1 MDWPAFLAAFV
12 TLFVTIDPVGT
23 APLVPALTQGMTQAQ
38 RTGVAVRAAL
48 IGAAILALF
57 GLTGEAALTYLGVS
71 LPAFRIA
78 GGLLLF
84 LIAVD
89 MLFQKRGERREA
101 TAESA
106 TRDDPSVFPL
116 AIPFLA
122 GPGAITTMILLA
134 GRADTPAELLTL
146 HLAMLATVVIAIPLF
161 MAAGLIERLL
171 GPIGIAVLTRLLGLL
186 VAAIAVQFVLSGLF
200 AAGLAPGPR

>member
-1 MDWPAFLAAFV
+1 MDWSDFVTAFV

-23 APLVPALTQGMTQAQ
+23 APLVPALTQGMTQRQ
-38 RTGVAVRAAL
+38 RTGVAIRAAVV
-48 IGAAILALF
+48 GAAILTLF
-57 GLTGEAALTYLGVS
+57 GLTGEAVLRYLGVS

-84 LIAVD
+84 LIAVE
-89 MLFQKRGERREA
+89 MLFQKRTERREA
-101 TAESA
+101 TAESS

-122 GPGAITTMILLA
+122 GPGAVATMILLA
-134 GRADTPAELLTL
+134 GRADDAGELITL
-146 HLAMLATVVIAIPLF
+146 HLAMLAAVGIAIPLF

-186 VAAIAVQFVLSGLF
+186 VAALAVQFVLSGLL